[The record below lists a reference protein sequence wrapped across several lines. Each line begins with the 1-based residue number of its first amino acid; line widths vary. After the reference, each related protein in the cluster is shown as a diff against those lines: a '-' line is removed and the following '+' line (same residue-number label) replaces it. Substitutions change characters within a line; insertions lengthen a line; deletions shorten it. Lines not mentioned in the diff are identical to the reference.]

1 MSSDN
6 SESQAST
13 SAATA
18 SASPAVDISAFS
30 QLPQLLQALIQ
41 QQQQQQQH
49 LQQQTTVST
58 ALLQHLSQPSQ
69 PPAPASVSPGNFPKL
84 QPLEDTD
91 DAEAWFLTA
100 EHLLIG
106 YGVPPDRRALAIE
119 PQLKGKARSAYN
131 NLPVGDSKDFVL
143 IRTAVLARFRLD
155 AEEYRLKFRSI
166 NVSSPGETYMELHHR
181 QRDLFEKWITHAV
194 ASGGT
199 IDVPFVT
206 DQIVREQLLSTL
218 PAEVR
223 RHVQEQPRVS
233 ATDTAKLAD
242 AFARAQSD
250 LSRTAPPLGGAP
262 VTVHAVQHRG
272 SSGKPTSSERGST
285 SNACGYCG
293 GKSHARSACPAREK
307 TCNKCNKRGHY
318 GAVCRS
324 SRHARALS
332 AESSPGTDAVAS
344 PSSVSEESI
353 DLVPIYVGAV
363 SAHPPSWQVQL
374 TINGTTVPFKVDT
387 GADVSVIFEEVYNS
401 LSTSPQLQPCRHV
414 LVSAANTNLETLGLF
429 SARLV
434 FPTSGSSHT
443 CTVYVARGLRVCL
456 LGGPDS
462 VALGLIKRLFSSD
475 TASATPLSTAPEP
488 SQSTDDAPGSYSSA
502 PAGSEPLP
510 LTTPGNAIPQDIR
523 QEFPSLFSG
532 LGSLNEPYNIEL
544 SPDAKPSCLY
554 AARNI
559 ALPLRSKV
567 ATELQRMEQLGVIR
581 PVVEPTDWCAA
592 IVAAPKSN
600 GTVRICADLKPL
612 NEAVRRSHH
621 QLPTVDETLGQ
632 IGDSTVFTKL
642 DANSGF
648 WQIPLDSP
656 SQLLT
661 TFITPAGRFCYTK
674 LPFGIS
680 SAPEIFQQRMS
691 KILAGLEGVVC
702 QMDDILVHGRTR
714 AEHDSRLYAVLR
726 RLVGAGLTL
735 NPSKCEF
742 AASDLSFL
750 GVRLTAAGIQPG
762 DSKTSAIQRFRQPQ
776 TVSDI
781 RRFMGLANQ
790 LGKFSPNL
798 AALSQPLREL
808 LSKGRAW
815 TWDQPQQA
823 AFDNIKAELCK
834 PACLQRYDPNYDTK
848 LSADASSYGLGAVL
862 YQRRSSDD
870 EWRPVACASR
880 SLTSAERN
888 YAQIEKEALAITW
901 AVSRFD
907 TYLLGM
913 ACFLIETDH
922 KPLVPLLST
931 KRLHD
936 LPARVLRFRLRLAR
950 YHYQI
955 IHVPGSYLT
964 SADALSRAPQDD
976 SPSRDD
982 ITIQAECDVFATIA
996 VENLADQTVPTQQV
1010 RDAQQ
1015 QDATCQQLR
1024 TLILDGWPSAIRD
1037 VPQPLR
1043 EFWPVRSDLVLLDGL
1058 IMKGSRIYIPQCLV
1072 ADTLQRLHAGH
1083 QGVTRT
1089 TQRATVSVWFPGIT
1103 ARIKALVQD
1112 CSTCKAFRPPPVEP
1126 LLAHPTPPR
1135 AWHTIGV
1142 DLCQLDRAQYLVVV
1156 DYHSRYPEIAS
1167 LTSTTSARIIDH
1179 LHSIFARHGIP
1190 AVLRSDNGPQFSSAE
1205 FAQFATRAGFRHI
1218 TSSPHYAQSNG
1229 EVERAVR
1236 TVKAFLKKSASAA
1249 DLYDALLAYRSTPLS
1264 FAPYSPAELLM
1275 GRRLATPVPSQ
1286 SAQLQPSSVDTDAF
1300 RAAYTAQRQK
1310 SGAQYD
1316 LRHRATILPALPPGA
1331 DVIDV
1336 STPGRR
1342 ERGTVVARSAEP
1354 RSYII
1359 QLSSGQV
1366 RRTRHHL
1373 IAI

>member
-30 QLPQLLQALIQ
+30 QLPQLLQVLIQ

-69 PPAPASVSPGNFPKL
+69 PPAPASVSPRNFPKL

-100 EHLLIG
+100 ERLLIG
-106 YGVPPDRRALAIE
+106 YGVPPDRRALAIV
-119 PQLKGKARSAYN
+119 PHLKGKARSAYN

-166 NVSSPGETYMELHHR
+166 NLSSPGETYMELHHR

-242 AFARAQSD
+242 AFARAQAD

-262 VTVHAVQHRG
+262 VTVHSVQHRG

-387 GADVSVIFEEVYNS
+387 GADVSVISEEVYNS

-510 LTTPGNAIPQDIR
+510 LTTPGDALPQDIL

-600 GTVRICADLKPL
+600 GTVGICADLKPL

-691 KILAGLEGVVC
+691 KILAGL
-702 QMDDILVHGRTR
+702 
-714 AEHDSRLYAVLR
+714 
-726 RLVGAGLTL
+726 TL

-742 AASDLSFL
+742 AAPDLSFL

-815 TWDQPQQA
+815 TWGQPQQA

-907 TYLLGM
+907 NYLLGM

-982 ITIQAECDVFATIA
+982 ITTQAECDVFATIA

-1037 VPQPLR
+1037 VPQPL
-1043 EFWPVRSDLVLLDGL
+1043 
-1058 IMKGSRIYIPQCLV
+1058 Q
-1072 ADTLQRLHAGH
+1072 
-1083 QGVTRT
+1083 
-1089 TQRATVSVWFPGIT
+1089 
-1103 ARIKALVQD
+1103 
-1112 CSTCKAFRPPPVEP
+1112 
-1126 LLAHPTPPR
+1126 
-1135 AWHTIGV
+1135 
-1142 DLCQLDRAQYLVVV
+1142 
-1156 DYHSRYPEIAS
+1156 IAS

-1205 FAQFATRAGFRHI
+1205 FAQFATRAGFRQI

-1275 GRRLATPVPSQ
+1275 GRRLTTPVPSQ

-1300 RAAYTAQRQK
+1300 RAADTAQRQK

-1359 QLSSGQV
+1359 LLSSGQV